1 MPRLDQTNRPPRWA
15 GVAPADRVAERRA
28 LLLDAALELIGT
40 QGLAGTSVR
49 GVCAAARL
57 NARYFYESFPDLDAL
72 VVAVFDRVIGDLR
85 EAVEAA
91 VAAAVAD
98 PVARVR
104 AVVATT
110 AEFVDSDRRRARVLY
125 VEGRSNEQL
134 QRRRVESGS
143 LIADLIAAEAG
154 GPEVIGTGPALAHRI
169 VATFLVGGFSELIT
183 RWLDGELPI
192 DRDRLVRDATQLFL
206 ALGSAADRL
215 TP

>member
-1 MPRLDQTNRPPRWA
+1 VPA
-15 GVAPADRVAERRA
+15 ADRVAERRL
-28 LLLDAALELIGT
+28 LLLDAALELMGT

-72 VVAVFDRVIGDLR
+72 VVAVFDRVVSDLR
-85 EAVEAA
+85 EAVDAQ
-91 VAAAVAD
+91 VAAAGAD

-104 AVVATT
+104 ALVATT

-143 LIADLIAAEAG
+143 LIADTIAAEAAG
-154 GPEVIGTGPALAHRI
+154 AEPALAHRI

-183 RWLDGELPI
+183 RWLDGEIPV
-192 DRDRLVRDATQLFL
+192 DRERLVHDATELFL
-206 ALGSAADRL
+206 ALGRAAGRL
-215 TP
+215 TR

>member
-1 MPRLDQTNRPPRWA
+1 MPA
-15 GVAPADRVAERRA
+15 ADRVAERRL
-28 LLLDAALELIGT
+28 LLLDAALELMGT

-72 VVAVFDRVIGDLR
+72 VVAVFDRVVSDLR
-85 EAVEAA
+85 EAVDAQ
-91 VAAAVAD
+91 VAAAGAD

-104 AVVATT
+104 ALVATT

-143 LIADLIAAEAG
+143 LIADTIAAEAAG
-154 GPEVIGTGPALAHRI
+154 AEPALAHRI

-183 RWLDGELPI
+183 RWLDGEIPV
-192 DRDRLVRDATQLFL
+192 DRERLVHDATELFL
-206 ALGSAADRL
+206 ALGRAAGRL
-215 TP
+215 TR